1 MIGAN
6 QQRAHKLWNTLKTG
20 CWNFI
25 LDWNGPVRPES
36 ARSNNT
42 NNSIDGIWVTPEI
55 STTTGGYDQLHL
67 RFDSYHYLLRI
78 KLSYET
84 NLVNIMSLLRK
95 PIARD
100 LQMDDMRGKSIYH
113 IVVKHISK
121 NYTNTQITNGKLL
134 S

>member
-1 MIGAN
+1 
-6 QQRAHKLWNTLKTG
+6 
-20 CWNFI
+20 
-25 LDWNGPVRPES
+25 
-36 ARSNNT
+36 
-42 NNSIDGIWVTPEI
+42 
-55 STTTGGYDQLHL
+55 
-67 RFDSYHYLLRI
+67 
-78 KLSYET
+78 
-84 NLVNIMSLLRK
+84 MSLLRK